1 MNSLLQKLVDTFFEC
16 DNPGAAGKLTIVSD
30 LNTVSFSV
38 EDGYLLN
45 SSLKGPGQT
54 FFDFLLTT
62 GRLSHQTCQQVL
74 HLARQKNITPYEALL
89 KGGMISI
96 ENLTLSRYHLA
107 AQRLSLFLGTN
118 FKDVSFKPYK
128 HSGALEHPGAQRAV
142 LLLLEY
148 LRIAYDAG
156 ILKPTQVAPYA
167 LVRPT
172 DRMKRYIGS
181 LRSIIPGE
189 LPLPIVGGETY
200 ESLESKYGAGAAAF
214 LSLLFVTG
222 MLKVEMEEYESAADA
237 DIKIDRL
244 FHLVKQM
251 ILLGAREV
259 ADDSGADFQLA
270 LETGNLLLEGFSAFE
285 PSLAYY
291 EKISQVVHEEDIATE
306 RKLLLSFLA
315 GRSDTLTRETLPMK
329 ISSLPA
335 GRDTKSALLRF
346 LSIHYFFKGK
356 MQEAARCLHE
366 AFIYKP
372 YDFENLALFIQFF
385 SRDPSIALEA
395 DSDRG
400 LEIESF
406 KEGEYPEVLPLAIRC
421 ARENKQFELIS
432 WIMKEAIEKVQISS
446 QVFDLIIEIIR
457 GLGWGPDLIE
467 FITHFSLTSDRKGWT
482 NPLWSLGALYS
493 AEKIEGTMNFAR
505 EAYEVLIKTSSGK
518 GWALTKLIDIMEKIS
533 QPNMMLELL
542 EKSFRDVTTARQRV
556 EIGNKLA
563 TLLADEFGELKE
575 AGHIAAQV
583 IEIEPENETA
593 VKIVLQALAEGKLS
607 RSSCLHFIKAIRNAP
622 GQPESN
628 RRFWL
633 FEAAHAAE
641 EILHAPDMA
650 AALLDRQIEQYT
662 NARDAAALHEEKDK
676 ILHRLESRRQGL
688 KRLRAG
694 LGEPEAAA
702 KAYTADQSQDD
713 DVFRMLHLMLEIPD
727 ERENAVGIIE
737 LLFEREICNWELV
750 LGALVAVEEKGDVT
764 SFIKKAAA
772 LVTEHNQDK
781 PEVIAFIEEAAYV
794 LKQVGREKKKE
805 ARGLFEKLYGIL
817 LKVQPFNRDVIRY
830 SSGRA
835 AETGNVESLV
845 QFVERKI
852 ATSRAQERGKLY
864 LYLATYSDLIPQFHM
879 RGPTFWKIAGT
890 SLPDYPS
897 IVFNNLEYH
906 IKNEDYAG
914 ASALLMESTGQMP
927 RYLYPELYE
936 IAARLQLKADDTEGF
951 NRTIHGLLPAV
962 AWNERLMTDLA
973 AMADEGSMDDRS
985 LATLFAGLVRWHF
998 LSPEIFPFSR
1008 FVFELADQKPEMRA
1022 DIVAIFRT
1030 CIDLPFPQEE
1040 DAPGRPEEISS
1051 FFDQQSR
1058 FLADWGYGAEAVRCM
1073 ERSILISTEP
1083 EEKLQLLVKLA
1094 DIYKGMGPA
1103 GVEGLL
1109 LTISR
1114 IWKAGRPSVNVKDY
1128 LEFLA
1133 TEYGIDLFDEEA
1145 LTDLLRRSAP
1155 TEDYKWIDI
1164 VLAGFSAWFAGDY
1177 KKGADFARRSLEKNP
1192 EFIESGL
1199 FAGLCYEKLERWRDA
1214 ADFYQKIA
1222 DRTSNESEVLML
1234 LKRAALIMEVQLQR
1248 DTEALAL
1255 LLRALEVTP
1264 TDDSLFLEIKSK
1276 AVKQKDKQAFILA
1289 HEIVESHLPGRQTQR
1304 AFFYKYAKQMDE
1316 VFGDLEN
1323 ASKILLQAFSLA
1335 PRKGPVI
1342 DAIVRI
1348 ALKMNRYEPAS
1359 QAAVILRSGGASRD
1373 ETSKFVIN
1381 TARRFLEQEN
1391 MPSAYGLM
1399 NECIKWDPGLDV
1411 VKGVRLIAR
1420 EGEAGVAIAKDI
1432 LNMWITRLE
1441 TAIGSNLED
1450 SEFIKRIDTLSEMRD
1465 VIIETSK
1472 LSEEEEAGEEE
1483 EELPPLDED
1492 YPRIS
1497 IPPESLDKQWEDV
1510 AKAPVQTRKAETTL
1524 DQFPRQ
1530 TIPAQTK
1537 AKALAEAEAKVAAEA
1552 APGKVDFGPPS
1563 PLTREQEKLLDS
1575 EVLKLDDLPKV
1586 IIDLPA
1592 REIDVIRAVSMVPS
1606 STDDTLGD
1614 EEAASPSFPP
1624 AQASAIIDSIG
1635 KTEDVEPKVIID
1647 IPGKKEK
1654 EKEAEAEEHREEK
1667 EEEEEE
1673 EKVIIDHGVYEKTSV
1688 EVVIMSRTTEK
1699 EADTMAE
1706 AATPEEAREEDAAR
1720 GSSPAEEEADEAEK
1734 EEAGGEEAV
1743 EEEAAHEEAREE
1755 VAVEEEEEAVDRE
1768 EPIEEPAVEAEE
1780 EATPPPL
1787 PAQPPPLP
1795 ATEEKPEAGEY
1806 VEEPKVAAR
1815 PRREGD
1821 IAIERFVEKPWR
1833 LGMISDLLERGVI
1846 DFSHKSSS
1854 YLLQGIFS
1862 TFDSEK
1868 AGFDIK
1874 KYRLVGRSGTAGRF
1888 ASIMESD
1895 EAAKWF
1901 EVLQLVWEHAPSLT
1915 VERLTDYGV
1924 NVGDQ
1929 ITPFSSG
1936 PVAPVIER
1944 AIRAFGYVRASVYS
1958 KREKKMQI
1966 DVVRAN
1972 PPAVVVLLPPGRIPI
1987 SFDFYMGKTMW
1998 GASAKRILA
2007 TTLPAEEGEQI
2018 MEAAVEAFG
2027 RLTKRDKI
2035 DPIVSS
2041 IIQDMWQVIPPK
2053 VQDRLRG
2060 TIQAIEHVSFEDLRR
2075 ISAGEC
2081 IRAGFLFS
2089 GDMMSAVRQFLPS
2102 DMLSSIEKD
2111 IPRDLLSG
2119 VIKESEDM
2127 QQFIRFAL
2135 SDKTMEFIDDFL

>member
-16 DNPGAAGKLTIVSD
+16 DNPGVAGKLTIVSD
-30 LNTVSFSV
+30 LNTVSFGV
-38 EDGYLLN
+38 EDGYLLD

-62 GRLSHQTCQQVL
+62 GRLGHQACQQVL
-74 HLARQKNITPYEALL
+74 HLARQENITPYEALL

-96 ENLTLSRYHLA
+96 ENLTLSRYQLA

-118 FKDVSFKPYK
+118 FKDISFKSYK

-156 ILKPTQVAPYA
+156 ILKPTQAAPYA

-189 LPLPIVGGETY
+189 LPLPVVGGETY
-200 ESLESKYGAGAAAF
+200 DSLESKYGAGAAAA
-214 LSLLFVTG
+214 LSLLFLTG
-222 MLKVEMEEYESAADA
+222 MLKVEMEDYASTSGA
-237 DIKIDRL
+237 DIKLDRL
-244 FHLVKQM
+244 FQLVKQM
-251 ILLGAREV
+251 ILLSAREV

-385 SRDPSIALEA
+385 TRDPSIALEA
-395 DSDRG
+395 ESDRG

-406 KEGEYPEVLPLAIRC
+406 REGEYPEVLPLAIRC
-421 ARENKQFELIS
+421 ARENRQFELIS
-432 WIMKEAIEKVQISS
+432 WIMKEAIEKVHISS
-446 QVFDLIIEIIR
+446 QVFDLITEIIR
-457 GLGWGPDLIE
+457 NLGWGPDLIE

-533 QPNMMLELL
+533 QPNMMLDLL
-542 EKSFRDVTTARQRV
+542 EKSFKDVTTARQRV

-563 TLLADEFGELKE
+563 TLLVDEFGELKE

-583 IEIEPENETA
+583 IELEPENETA

-607 RSSCLHFIKAIRNAP
+607 RSSCLRFIKSIRNTPAR
-622 GQPESN
+622 PESS

-633 FEAAHAAE
+633 LEAAHAAE
-641 EILHAPDMA
+641 EILHSPDMA
-650 AALLDRQIEQYT
+650 SALLDRQIEQYPD
-662 NARDAAALHEEKDK
+662 AQDAAALHDAKDK
-676 ILHRLESRRQGL
+676 ILHRLDSRRTGL
-688 KRLRAG
+688 KRLRDR
-694 LGEPEAAA
+694 LGEPETAA
-702 KAYTADQSQDD
+702 KEFTGDRDKDD
-713 DVFRMLHLMLEIPD
+713 DAFRMLHLMLEIPE
-727 ERENAVGIIE
+727 EREKAVGIIE
-737 LLFEREICNWELV
+737 TLLDREICNWELV
-750 LGALVAVEEKGDVT
+750 LAALVAVEEKGGAT
-764 SFIKKAAA
+764 AFIEKAAA
-772 LVTEHNQDK
+772 LVTEHNRDK
-781 PEVIAFIEEAAYV
+781 PEVVTFVEEATYV
-794 LKQVGREKKKE
+794 LKQVGPEKAKE
-805 ARGLFEKLYGIL
+805 AQGLFEKLYGVL

-830 SSGRA
+830 SSARA
-835 AETGNVESLV
+835 AETGNIESLV

-852 ATSRAQERGKLY
+852 ATSRPQERGKLY
-864 LYLATYSDLIPQFHM
+864 FELATYSDLTPQFHM

-897 IVFNNLEYH
+897 VVFNNLEYQ
-906 IKNEDYAG
+906 IENEDYAG
-914 ASALLMESTGQMP
+914 AAALLMESTGQMP

-936 IAARLQLKADDTEGF
+936 LAAGLQLKADDTEGF
-951 NRTIHGLLPAV
+951 NRTIRSTLHAV
-962 AWNERLMTDLA
+962 AWNERLITGLTA
-973 AMADEGSMDDRS
+973 RADEGSMDDQS
-985 LATLFAGLVRWHF
+985 IAALFAGLVRWHF
-998 LSPEIFPFSR
+998 LSPEIFPFAR
-1008 FVFELADQKPEMRA
+1008 FVFELADEKPEMRA

-1030 CIDLPFPQEE
+1030 CIDIPFPQEE
-1040 DAPGRPEEISS
+1040 DAPGRPEEISR

-1058 FLADWGYGAEAVRCM
+1058 FLAEWGYGAEAVRCL

-1083 EEKLQLLVKLA
+1083 EQRLGFLVKLA

-1133 TEYGIDLFDEEA
+1133 TQYGIDLFDEEG

-1155 TEDYKWIDI
+1155 TEDYKWMDI
-1164 VLAGFSAWFAGDY
+1164 VLAGFAAWFTGDF
-1177 KKGADFARRSLEKNP
+1177 KKGAVFAQRSLQKNP

-1214 ADFYQKIA
+1214 ADFYQKVA
-1222 DRTSNESEVLML
+1222 DRTSSESEILML
-1234 LKRAALIMEVQLQR
+1234 LKRAALILEVQLQR

-1255 LLRALEVTP
+1255 LLRGLEVTP
-1264 TDDSLFLEIKSK
+1264 TDDNLFTEIKSK

-1289 HEIVESHLPGRQTQR
+1289 HEIVENHMPGRQTLR
-1304 AFFYKYAKQMDE
+1304 AFFYKYAKEMDE
-1316 VFGDLEN
+1316 VFGDLES

-1335 PRKGPVI
+1335 PRKGPVM

-1348 ALKMNRYEPAS
+1348 ALKMHRYEPAS

-1373 ETSKFVIN
+1373 EISRFVIS
-1381 TARRFLEQEN
+1381 TVRRFLEQEN

-1399 NECIKWDPGLDV
+1399 NECIQWDPGLDV

-1420 EGEAGVAIAKDI
+1420 EGDAGVAIAKDI
-1432 LNMWITRLE
+1432 LNTWITSLE
-1441 TAIGSNLED
+1441 TAIGSKLED
-1450 SEFIKRIDTLSEMRD
+1450 SQYIKRIDTLSEMRD

-1472 LSEEEEAGEEE
+1472 LSDEEEAEE
-1483 EELPPLDED
+1483 EELPPLDD
-1492 YPRIS
+1492 AYPRIS

-1510 AKAPVQTRKAETTL
+1510 AKAPLQTRREETTL
-1524 DQFPRQ
+1524 DHYPPQQ
-1530 TIPAQTK
+1530 TVPAPST
-1537 AKALAEAEAKVAAEA
+1537 AEALAEAEAKVAAEA
-1552 APGKVDFGPPS
+1552 APDKVDFGPPS
-1563 PLTREQEKLLDS
+1563 ALTKEQEELLDA
-1575 EVLKLDDLPKV
+1575 VALDLEDLPKV
-1586 IIDLPA
+1586 IIDLPDKELDA
-1592 REIDVIRAVSMVPS
+1592 IRALSMVPAGMDAY
-1606 STDDTLGD
+1606 DDD
-1614 EEAASPSFPP
+1614 EDVQEAGSPSFPP
-1624 AQASAIIDSIG
+1624 ALASVIIDSIG
-1635 KTEDVEPKVIID
+1635 KTEDVEPKVIINV
-1647 IPGKKEK
+1647 PGDREK
-1654 EKEAEAEEHREEK
+1654 ERKAEDGDEPDEKPVEEEV

-1673 EKVIIDHGVYEKTSV
+1673 SVIIDHGAHEKTSV
-1688 EVVIMSRTTEK
+1688 EVVIVSRTALE
-1699 EADTMAE
+1699 
-1706 AATPEEAREEDAAR
+1706 PEEAAADEEKHVVR
-1720 GSSPAEEEADEAEK
+1720 GLGPAEEEA
-1734 EEAGGEEAV
+1734 
-1743 EEEAAHEEAREE
+1743 RE
-1755 VAVEEEEEAVDRE
+1755 RR
-1768 EPIEEPAVEAEE
+1768 EPIEEPAVEAED
-1780 EATPPPL
+1780 EAAPPPL
-1787 PAQPPPLP
+1787 PALPPPLPPQPPPLP
-1795 ATEEKPEAGEY
+1795 GTEEKPETQEY
-1806 VEEPKVAAR
+1806 VEEPKIAAKAK
-1815 PRREGD
+1815 REGD
-1821 IAIERFVEKPWR
+1821 VAIERFAEKPWR
-1833 LGMISDLLERGVI
+1833 LGMVSDLLERGPGN
-1846 DFSHKSSS
+1846 FSHRSSS
-1854 YLLQGIFS
+1854 YLLRGIFS

-1868 AGFDIK
+1868 AGYDIR
-1874 KYRLVGRSGTAGRF
+1874 KYQLIGKSGTAKKF
-1888 ASIMESD
+1888 ASLVESD
-1895 EAAKWF
+1895 ESARWL
-1901 EVLQLVWEHAPSLT
+1901 EVLQHLWEHAPSLT

-1944 AIRAFGYVRASVYS
+1944 AIRAFGYIRASVYS

-1972 PPAVVVLLPPGRIPI
+1972 PPAVVVLLPPGRIPM

-1998 GASAKRILA
+1998 GATAKRILA
-2007 TTLPAEEGEQI
+2007 YTLPADEGKQI
-2018 MEAAVEAFG
+2018 MEASVEAFG
-2027 RLTKRDKI
+2027 RLTKKEKI
-2035 DPIVSS
+2035 DPIVIS
-2041 IIQDMWQVIPPK
+2041 IVQDMWQVIPPK

-2060 TIQAIEHVSFEDLRR
+2060 TIQAIEHVSFEDIRR
-2075 ISAGEC
+2075 TTTAEC

-2089 GDMMSAVRQFLPS
+2089 GDMMSAVRQLLPS
-2102 DMLSSIEKD
+2102 DMLSSIEND

-2135 SDKTMEFIDDFL
+2135 SDKTLEFIDDFLV